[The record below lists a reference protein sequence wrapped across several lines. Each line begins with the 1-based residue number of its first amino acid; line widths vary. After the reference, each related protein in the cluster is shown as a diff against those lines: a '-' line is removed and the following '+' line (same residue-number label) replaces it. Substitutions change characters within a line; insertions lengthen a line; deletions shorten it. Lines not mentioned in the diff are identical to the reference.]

1 VYFRVSPIF
10 LRFSYDKRQAFI
22 DAPSYSSQVLI
33 SERFGDKMM
42 RVQWIIPTI
51 LVCAPIAVYAQQQ
64 ASEAP
69 SQLVREVVYNELH
82 DHQRHGYWRYWIAKH
97 SQQQTKTIEQV
108 ETVDGPITMLISNDG
123 RPLSAGDQREEEEK
137 LNHLLSS
144 PSEQARHRQDYADD
158 EKRIGRILA
167 LLPEAFLFEDAG
179 IENGCYHLRFHPNPS
194 YPPRSIEARIFH
206 AMTGELWIDPRNKR
220 LARLDGKLE
229 ENVDFGYGIL
239 GRLYKGGWFRL
250 QRTQVSAT
258 DWKTERLEIH
268 MNGRALFLKTI
279 SRETSEVRGGFAP
292 VPAGLTLEQGMKLL
306 TPAQTAAALMKPA
319 SFPSAR

>member
-1 VYFRVSPIF
+1 
-10 LRFSYDKRQAFI
+10 
-22 DAPSYSSQVLI
+22 
-33 SERFGDKMM
+33 MM
-42 RVQWIIPTI
+42 RVLSIIPAMLI
-51 LVCAPIAVYAQQQ
+51 GAPLAIHAQMQ
-64 ASEAP
+64 APEP
-69 SQLVREVVYNELH
+69 PTQLVRETVYNELH
-82 DHQRHGYWRYWIAKH
+82 DHQLHGYWRYWIEKQA
-97 SQQQTKTIEQV
+97 QQQSKTIEQV
-108 ETVDGPITMLISNDG
+108 ETADGPVNLQISAG
-123 RPLSAGDQREEEEK
+123 GHPLSAADQQQEEER
-137 LNHLLSS
+137 LNHLLHS

-179 IENGCYHLRFHPNPS
+179 IQDDCYHLRFRPNPD

-206 AMTGELWIDPRNKR
+206 GMNGELWIDARFKR
-220 LARLDGKLE
+220 LARLDGRLQ

-250 QRTQVSAT
+250 QRTQVSTT

-292 VPAGLTLEQGMKLL
+292 VPAGLTLEQGMRLL
-306 TPAQTAAALMKPA
+306 DPPQITAMIRPAAFTH
-319 SFPSAR
+319 